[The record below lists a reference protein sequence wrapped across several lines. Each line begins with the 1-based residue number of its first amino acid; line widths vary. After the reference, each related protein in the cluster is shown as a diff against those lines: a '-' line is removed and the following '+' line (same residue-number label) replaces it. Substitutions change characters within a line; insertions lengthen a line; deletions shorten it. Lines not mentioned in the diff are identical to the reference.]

1 MAARR
6 ARLPEVDLEFLGRQV
21 ALVLENQRQ
30 TNTRLT
36 VIEADLDSVKTALA
50 ETATRDLIL
59 RVLRSFEGQVEIAE
73 LRTQLLRETL
83 EARLDALEKA

>member
-6 ARLPEVDLEFLGRQV
+6 ARLPEVDLEFLGRQI
-21 ALVLENQRQ
+21 ALVLEGQRE
-30 TNTRLT
+30 LK
-36 VIEADLDSVKTALA
+36 ADMATVKTALA
-50 ETATRDLIL
+50 ESATRDLIL

-83 EARLDALEKA
+83 EARLRTAEARLDVLEKA

>member
-1 MAARR
+1 MA
-6 ARLPEVDLEFLGRQV
+6 EIDLEFLGRQM
-21 ALVLENQRQ
+21 ALL
-30 TNTRLT
+30 
-36 VIEADLDSVKTALA
+36 LDSQREIKARLATIEDRLA

-83 EARLDALEKA
+83 EARIKATETRLDALEKV